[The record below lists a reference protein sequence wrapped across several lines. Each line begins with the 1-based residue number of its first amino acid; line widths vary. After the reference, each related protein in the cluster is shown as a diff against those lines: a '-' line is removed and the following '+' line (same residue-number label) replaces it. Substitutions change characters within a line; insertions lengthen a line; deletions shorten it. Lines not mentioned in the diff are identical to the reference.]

1 MSSAIILIN
10 CETGKELFIL
20 KELRKNPYVSKAYI
34 TYGIY
39 DLILRIEADDLES
52 LKNIITKHIR
62 TIRYIEKTFTMI
74 IES

>member
-1 MSSAIILIN
+1 MSSAFILIN
-10 CETGKELFIL
+10 SETGKERFIL
-20 KELRKNPYVSKAYI
+20 QELRKNPYVSKAFI
-34 TYGIY
+34 LNGIY

-52 LKNIITKHIR
+52 LKNIIFKHIR